1 MILIYILFN
10 FTALVVVLYYNWLFF
25 LWIFAHGTTEYKQL
39 VNFHETNENHL
50 SGPSSISIAQFTVK
64 VDESGYGYIAA
75 TGNICIMSGTVILHW
90 NALFKQESG
99 MTVGICT
106 MLPQQLSI

>member
-99 MTVGICT
+99 MT
-106 MLPQQLSI
+106 